1 MGRKMSEGM
10 NAYLEHVNSLS
21 ELLQGLVDK
30 SMAEDL
36 AMADGRLYMQLCDF
50 FTAHAEKLEAQT
62 REANEQSGRNTSG
75 DAQENPG
82 FEGDKS
88 SDPES

>member
-1 MGRKMSEGM
+1 MSGIDT
-10 NAYLEHVNSLS
+10 YLGHVNSLS

-36 AMADGRLYMQLCDF
+36 GPADGRLYMQLCDF

-62 REANEQSGRNTSG
+62 RAANEQFGNNTNEDTSKG
-75 DAQENPG
+75 PEP
-82 FEGDKS
+82 EGDRPS
-88 SDPES
+88 NPEP